1 MPTAPLPQRALRG
14 HRPPRP
20 TPRAATSPAHLAH
33 LAARLT
39 PRDRWL
45 ARMLHEHRV
54 LTTHQVAQLA
64 WPSERAAN
72 LRLLRLYTWRVL
84 DRFQPFTPV
93 GTAPLHYVLDTAG
106 ALVLAREDGLDPA
119 QLGYR
124 HTRAIG
130 IAHSLRLAHTLGVNT
145 FFTTLIAHARRT
157 EDDGR
162 LTAWWPETR
171 CARHFGDLVRPDAYG
186 RWTRTGRHSDL
197 EWFLEYDTGTEPL
210 PRLTAK
216 LSDYQHLAQATGI
229 RTPTLFVFPTLRREQ
244 AARHALAPALSTA
257 PTPLPVATTAHDIP
271 LSDDATDP
279 VAARWLPVAPDHAEQ
294 RLPLAGLPTAWPD
307 LPPPGPTGSGALPG
321 TLQPPAP
328 APPVPYRK

>member
-1 MPTAPLPQRALRG
+1 MTTAPLPQRALRS

-20 TPRAATSPAHLAH
+20 TPRAATSPAHLAR
-33 LAARLT
+33 LAHQLT

-54 LTTHQVAQLA
+54 LTTHQITQLA

-84 DRFQPFTPV
+84 DRFQPFTPI

-106 ALVLAREDGLDPA
+106 ALVLAREDGLDPT

-130 IAHSLRLAHTLGVNT
+130 IAHSLRLAHTLSINT

-157 EDDGR
+157 DDDGR

-171 CARHFGDLVRPDAYG
+171 CARHFGDLARPDAYG
-186 RWTRTGRHSDL
+186 RWTHPGRHTDL

-210 PRLTAK
+210 PRLAAK
-216 LSDYQHLAQATGI
+216 LADYARLAQATGI
-229 RTPTLFVFPTLRREQ
+229 RTPTLFVFPTLRRER
-244 AARHALAPALSTA
+244 AARRALAPAQDT
-257 PTPLPVATTAHDIP
+257 TQMPLPIATTAHDLP
-271 LSDDATDP
+271 SAHGATDP
-279 VAARWLPVAPDHAEQ
+279 VAARWLPLPPDHAEQ
-294 RLPLAGLPTAWPD
+294 RLPLTDLAAAWSGLPR
-307 LPPPGPTGSGALPG
+307 PGPAGNGALPG

-328 APPVPYRK
+328 TPPPPSGR

>member
-1 MPTAPLPQRALRG
+1 MTTAPLPQRALRS

-20 TPRAATSPAHLAH
+20 TPRAATSPAHLAR

-54 LTTHQVAQLA
+54 LTTHQIAHLA

-72 LRLLRLYTWRVL
+72 LRLLKLYTWRVL

-130 IAHSLRLAHTLGVNT
+130 IAHSLRLAHTLGINT
-145 FFTTLIAHARRT
+145 FFTTLIAHTRHA
-157 EDDGR
+157 DDGGR

-171 CARHFGDLVRPDAYG
+171 CVRHFGDMVRPDAYG
-186 RWTRTGRHSDL
+186 RWSHPGRHTDL

-210 PRLTAK
+210 PRLAAK
-216 LSDYQHLAQATGI
+216 LPDYQRLAQATGI
-229 RTPTLFVFPTLRREQ
+229 RTPVLFVFPTLRREH
-244 AARHALAPALSTA
+244 AARRALASALTVA
-257 PTPLPVATTAHDIP
+257 DVPLPVATTAHGLP
-271 LSDDATDP
+271 SASGATDP
-279 VAARWLPVAPDHAEQ
+279 VAVRWLPLAPNDAEQ
-294 RLPLAGLPTAWPD
+294 RLPLTALPAAWPG
-307 LPPPGPTGSGALPG
+307 LPPPGPAGSGALPG

-328 APPVPYRK
+328 IPPLPSGR